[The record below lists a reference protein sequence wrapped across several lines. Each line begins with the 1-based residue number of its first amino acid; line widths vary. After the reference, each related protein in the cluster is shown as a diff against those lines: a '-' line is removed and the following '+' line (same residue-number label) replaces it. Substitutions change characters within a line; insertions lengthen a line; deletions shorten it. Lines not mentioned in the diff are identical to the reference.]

1 MIWADKLNFTIIV
14 AYFFFWKRSKP
25 LEFIHLEG
33 PKKMEF
39 FSIWKILGACQGLV
53 PKFELIRGPAWLII
67 ILIYKTS
74 RQKTRRFITFSWMFR
89 RNKTGNLKVHIC
101 ILYVCNGRKCEF
113 KQQFSHK
120 HTFGTIWT
128 KNSPA
133 VYPEI
138 RLRESKERFGQPHQ
152 NKLSIKGF
160 SPPTKI
166 HSNIH

>member
-14 AYFFFWKRSKP
+14 AYFLFWKRSKP
-25 LEFIHLEG
+25 
-33 PKKMEF
+33 KKLEF
-39 FSIWKILGACQGLV
+39 FSIWKILGACQGQGLD